1 MVLLVFPWPSPRWV
15 INVIIIISIDVTR
28 RTSTKRNCFWFGG
41 LLALVLWCLDYTAF
55 QTLAC
60 RSVQRDIKMKPTIKK
75 EEAHNTME
83 PVAYYC
89 AAMSTEDFEQDGQHI
104 V

>member
-1 MVLLVFPWPSPRWV
+1 M
-15 INVIIIISIDVTR
+15 
-28 RTSTKRNCFWFGG
+28 
-41 LLALVLWCLDYTAF
+41 LWCLDYTAF

-60 RSVQRDIKMKPTIKK
+60 RSVQRDIKIKPTIKK